1 MGRCDLSTGK
11 EIDPHESPR
20 ALFAYEL
27 RRFRQSAELTQKQLG
42 ERIGFSDSMVNLVE
56 LAKRPPSQRFA
67 ELCDQALGLDGTMVR
82 LYTATR
88 WKHSPEHF
96 RPWLEEE
103 QEATGL
109 WCWEPTIIPGLFQTE
124 EYARRILASTPDITP
139 DEVEDRV
146 VARMQRRAM
155 LNRANPPAIGVL
167 MDEAVIRRP
176 IGGVAVMGE
185 QLRFLLE
192 MAQHPQVTIQIV
204 PYATDVHC
212 GLVGGFLIAE
222 RNGSTYAAFA
232 GALPYGRTVDDQPT
246 LNRLAR
252 MYDTIRAEALPFRQ
266 SLRLIEEVVN
276 QSGS

>member
-1 MGRCDLSTGK
+1 MSIGK

-109 WCWEPTIIPGLFQTE
+109 WCWEPTLVPGLLQTE
-124 EYARRILASTPDITP
+124 EYARRVFGASLGITG
-139 DEVEDRV
+139 DEIEGRV
-146 VARMQRRAM
+146 VARMQRRAI
-155 LNRANPPAIGVL
+155 LNRPCPPAVGIL

-176 IGGVAVMGE
+176 IGGAVVMTG
-185 QLRFLLE
+185 QLRFLME
-192 MAQHPQVTIQIV
+192 IAEHPQVTIQIV
-204 PYATDVHC
+204 PYETDVHA
-212 GLVGGFLIAE
+212 GLTGGFIIAE
-222 RNGSTYAAFA
+222 RNGTAYAGFA
-232 GALPYGRTVDDQPT
+232 EAQPYGRTVDDQPT

-252 MYDTIRAEALPFRQ
+252 VYDRIRAEALPFRQ